1 MKSDK
6 ELLDYV
12 NMSLHNNMGKAIIS
26 LLLIILLTSFSVP
39 VIMFTAIIFA
49 GTVILPFAIL
59 LFFVT
64 LIVMLILGYLTLLAN
79 LHRKK
84 PAVLG
89 HIFSA
94 FYQFKKNIGLAL
106 IIATVLVMLS
116 SIISIFGLLFIPLDL
131 DFSDMNSLSLYLF
144 NVAKLL
150 PLLSGILVITFFV
163 AFIIPNGFIWFVK
176 QEYAN
181 LSLKETFIASWKLT
195 KGKKLHLL
203 KFLLKSGGWWLIV
216 GVLAY
221 MTSIIINWNL
231 SPTIN
236 QSTDV
241 TFAKFSA
248 IMNIFNTVYSVCFY
262 CSIIRI
268 FTGLVVFYDVLT
280 GFSQKENYKIL
291 DNPVPIL
298 QLTESSTESQNF
310 DEKESGSSE
319 QNNLD

>member
-131 DFSDMNSLSLYLF
+131 DFSDMNSLSLYL
-144 NVAKLL
+144 
-150 PLLSGILVITFFV
+150 
-163 AFIIPNGFIWFVK
+163 
-176 QEYAN
+176 
-181 LSLKETFIASWKLT
+181 
-195 KGKKLHLL
+195 
-203 KFLLKSGGWWLIV
+203 
-216 GVLAY
+216 
-221 MTSIIINWNL
+221 
-231 SPTIN
+231 
-236 QSTDV
+236 
-241 TFAKFSA
+241 
-248 IMNIFNTVYSVCFY
+248 
-262 CSIIRI
+262 
-268 FTGLVVFYDVLT
+268 
-280 GFSQKENYKIL
+280 
-291 DNPVPIL
+291 
-298 QLTESSTESQNF
+298 
-310 DEKESGSSE
+310 
-319 QNNLD
+319 